1 MRVST
6 FPLRI
11 RAVRG
16 LLLAAALGTSACGVH
31 QAGIRTG
38 VNPAERLPPVDPA
51 VVQFFG
57 GDDPGPQGQEIGY
70 VISLCDADEKDLA
83 LSRLRDAAA
92 KLGADAIVG
101 LRIEI
106 HESTN
111 VVASGRAVRSTSMAQ
126 RLAPGSSTTPTIS
139 TPAIPTVA
147 PTSPSE
153 EATP

>member
-92 KLGADAIVG
+92 KLGRMPSWVCASRSMNQPTLWLAEERFVVRPWPKG
-101 LRIEI
+101 LRP
-106 HESTN
+106 
-111 VVASGRAVRSTSMAQ
+111 VRAQHQLSARQ
-126 RLAPGSSTTPTIS
+126 QFPP
-139 TPAIPTVA
+139 
-147 PTSPSE
+147 
-153 EATP
+153 